1 MEGIQSST
9 QPTTPPKKY
18 VHTEYGTFVDI
29 SHELKKV
36 DEPVDT
42 TNWKTVPWY
51 DRDAIQRELRPSMLE
66 MQASSGVGS
75 TATAAAAALKQTNAV
90 MVEAKSAVGK
100 FYDGSISEDELQ
112 TEYERLAA
120 RYVEAFRSSGYPDRL
135 CCHAIQYQLGAEE
148 VFYDEFRKAALQMAV
163 SRNNAEAKQYITI
176 ENKNNRTVKY
186 YNSDYYYK
194 SEAAIAAI
202 TKGAY
207 AVGAKSKEQCSKL
220 GWDKYEFEVPDYK
233 ANKLNLY
240 YNFNSAW
247 SNNFLLSEQ
256 YITDYDQV
264 PPQNFQ
270 WFYETGW
277 NGSDSGIAKWSGSD
291 LGNANI
297 ASTWARYRDETGM
310 EHFVSKSFNYED
322 GGKGLYRAS
331 ELLKFT
337 TGGCSQFSE
346 VNRFLNSLQAFK
358 TGCFALNSGGKSFL
372 A

>member
-9 QPTTPPKKY
+9 QPKKY
-18 VHTEYGTFVDI
+18 VYSKYGTFLDI

-36 DEPVDT
+36 EGPVDT
-42 TNWKTVPWY
+42 TNWTTVPWY
-51 DRDAIQRELRPSMLE
+51 DRNAIQRDLRPGRLE
-66 MQASSGVGS
+66 MQASRGVGS

-90 MVEAKSAVGK
+90 RAEAKSAVGK

-148 VFYDEFRKAALQMAV
+148 VFYDEFRKAALEMAV
-163 SRNNAEAKQYITI
+163 SRNNAEAKQYITG
-176 ENKNNRTVKY
+176 ESKNNRTVKY

-194 SEAAIAAI
+194 SQAAIAAI

-207 AVGAKSKEQCSKL
+207 AVGAKSKEQCSEL
-220 GWDKYEFEVPDYK
+220 GWDEYEFEVPDYK

-247 SNNFLLSEQ
+247 SNNFLASEQ

-264 PPQNFQ
+264 PPKNFQ
-270 WFYETGW
+270 WFYEAGRR
-277 NGSDSGIAKWSGSD
+277 GSDFE
-291 LGNANI
+291 NTNT

-310 EHFVSKSFNYED
+310 EHFISKIFNYVD
-322 GGKGLYRAS
+322 GGKGLFQVS

-337 TGGCSQFSE
+337 TGDCSRFSE
-346 VNRFLNSLQAFK
+346 VNRFLNSLQVFK
-358 TGCFALNSGGKSFL
+358 SGYFALNYAKAGGISFL